1 MVNGIDNVM
10 IVIYPRP
17 LNFFKAV
24 RIMTIFTARSCIII
38 DAILM
43 TKLPVRRTLIWRIR
57 SISVP
62 VRWKNSSFFYLNET
76 PEINQ
81 VLNLLCDR

>member
-10 IVIYPRP
+10 IVSYSGP
-17 LNFFKAV
+17 LNIFKAV
-24 RIMTIFTARSCIII
+24 RILTIFRAISCIIL

-57 SISVP
+57 SIFHVDGQT
-62 VRWKNSSFFYLNET
+62 VGLYLNQT

>member
-1 MVNGIDNVM
+1 MVNGIDNVV
-10 IVIYPRP
+10 IVSYSRP
-17 LNFFKAV
+17 LNIFKAV
-24 RIMTIFTARSCIII
+24 RIMTIFTAISCIII

-62 VRWKNSSFFYLNET
+62 VRWKNSSF
-76 PEINQ
+76 
-81 VLNLLCDR
+81 LLKMKRRK

>member
-10 IVIYPRP
+10 IISYSRP
-17 LNFFKAV
+17 LNIFKAV
-24 RIMTIFTARSCIII
+24 RIMAIFTAKSCIII

-43 TKLPVRRTLIWRIR
+43 TKLPARRTLIWRIR
-57 SISVP
+57 SIFQVDGQT
-62 VRWKNSSFFYLNET
+62 VRFYLNQT
-76 PEINQ
+76 AEINQ